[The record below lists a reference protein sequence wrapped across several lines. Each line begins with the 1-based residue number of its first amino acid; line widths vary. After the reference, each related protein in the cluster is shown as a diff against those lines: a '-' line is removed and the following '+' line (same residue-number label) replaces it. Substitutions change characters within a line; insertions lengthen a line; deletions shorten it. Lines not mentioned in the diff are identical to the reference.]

1 MEPYTKVMFT
11 ITKFGLQVLWV
22 HADVLKYSNEY
33 FTNDIVPIDTEPR
46 RGRYYESCMHTSI
59 QYYRAD
65 RAAVGMHDG
74 AAVRSTPLLAS
85 AGGQSTATRC
95 IKGRKHCHNKA
106 SQLTEKL
113 AQLTHCL
120 TCPKLVLLPR
130 WRTSSSTCRSSW
142 RWRTSRRWVWAGAK
156 VY

>member
-59 QYYRAD
+59 QYFRAD
-65 RAAVGMHDG
+65 RAAVDMQDG

-85 AGGQSTATRC
+85 AGGQSTATGVFKAESTAV
-95 IKGRKHCHNKA
+95 IKQVSLQNSVH
-106 SQLTEKL
+106 S
-113 AQLTHCL
+113 LTHL
-120 TCPKLVLLPR
+120 PTCPEQVLLSR
-130 WRTSSSTCRSSW
+130 WKTSSTSRSSWWWRTSH
-142 RWRTSRRWVWAGAK
+142 RWA
-156 VY
+156 